1 MNRAVHVVYV
11 YCHYA
16 RMIVVYQ
23 YQYHVDTAS

>member
-23 YQYHVDTAS
+23 YQYYVDTAS